1 MQSLTGLSQCQL
13 SRKCLLA
20 LGSVTMILLSKS
32 VLPMPPRSRSL
43 VFRRLLISCL
53 SAASFLI
60 VLSPSQKAEAQGL
73 FAGSKGARVA
83 GRGGAFGAKADDLS
97 AVEYNP
103 AGLTKLG
110 TTTLQLSNRF
120 SYNMSSFKREAAYE
134 DADVT
139 AINRGQ
145 YVQFDQVKNG
155 QPWQA
160 LDPLIGVGS
169 NFGLKDFAAALVA
182 YAPPGS
188 ARMSFPQG
196 ASTSEQDP
204 RYLST
209 GGQRYMMVERDAE
222 ILIYALSAA
231 YKYKNIF
238 GVGATAQWIHV
249 PRLNYSLVVAPT
261 LVGNGG
267 DQVRSQLDMVST
279 VEAKDPFTLNAI
291 FGAWVKPAPFLEFG
305 LSGQV
310 IPAAINAKGTIHLNT
325 ANGGTQLET
334 SRNGVPANDVAL
346 NIPLPMWGRFA
357 SRYVKEIQGEFKYD
371 IELDLTYHTWS
382 RVKTLELTSNGLVA
396 SLPAGELDV
405 GDVKI
410 EKQWHNGLTVQL
422 GGDVA
427 VIPKLL
433 TLRAG
438 AGYESAIADP
448 SYSHVDFSTGHQLSG
463 SVGASVFLGHFELA
477 MAYSYRHMLQ
487 VTTTAQ
493 EGKVYQVNPGNPCVA
508 PYTDPVRCPVPGQAS
523 PTVNG
528 GSYNAYNHFLNM
540 DVLYRF

>member
-1 MQSLTGLSQCQL
+1 MNMRTRHVECFPGPTW
-13 SRKCLLA
+13 RYN
-20 LGSVTMILLSKS
+20 VTPSS
-32 VLPMPPRSRSL
+32 FTFPMAHCFRSL
-43 VFRRLLISCL
+43 VFRHFLISCL
-53 SAASFLI
+53 GAACFSTVLI
-60 VLSPSQKAEAQGL
+60 SSQVAEAQGL

-83 GRGGAFGAKADDLS
+83 GRGGAYAAKADDLA

-120 SYNMSSFKREAAYE
+120 SYNMTTYTREAAYE

-139 AINRGQ
+139 AANRGQ
-145 YVQFDQVKNG
+145 YVQFDRVKNG

-196 ASTSEQDP
+196 ASNSLQDP

-209 GGQRYMMVERDAE
+209 GGQRYMMVEREAE

-267 DQVRSQLDMVST
+267 DQVRSQLDMVSQ
-279 VEAKDPFTLNAI
+279 VEAKDPFTFNAI
-291 FGAWVKPAPFLEFG
+291 FGAWVKPTPFLEFA

-310 IPAAINAKGTIHLNT
+310 IPAEINAKGTIRLET
-325 ANGGTQLET
+325 ANNGAPLTT
-334 SRNGVPANDVAL
+334 SRNGVPANDVEL
-346 NIPLPMWGRFA
+346 NVPLPMWGRFA
-357 SRYVKEIQGEFKYD
+357 ARYIKEDQGEFKYD

-382 RVKTLELTSNGLVA
+382 RVKTLSLTSNGMIA
-396 SLPAGELDV
+396 QLPAGELAV
-405 GDVKI
+405 GDVEI

-427 VIPKLL
+427 VIPKRL

-448 SYSHVDFSTGHQLSG
+448 SYSHVDFATGHHLSG
-463 SVGASVFLGHFELA
+463 AVGGSVYLGHFELA
-477 MAYSYRHMLQ
+477 MAYAYRHMLP
-487 VTTTAQ
+487 VSTTAQ
-493 EGKVYQVNPGNPCVA
+493 EGKVYQVNPGNPCLP
-508 PYTDPVRCPVPGQAS
+508 PYTDTMRCPVPGQPS

-528 GSYNAYNHFLNM
+528 GTYNAFNHFLNV